1 MDKKEFDNK
10 VGETIAELERLAEIV
25 NTPENILRDFYD
37 AYKPNLLQR
46 VLEIQGYDEDELYEV
61 LIRQIGK
68 LPALSNCRITR
79 ASQEPLAPM
88 RIKYKDPDFELIVVD
103 IKSKKYESVFEMVA
117 KGLEYRMRDAELFRN
132 EAQKNVN
139 EMKAIDSRIRTIIA
153 GEIPLRQTSWSKR
166 GALKQYMASL
176 NYPADEI
183 KRAMNNLPPFLTKIE
198 EEIAKRQSILA
209 EQIQEYSECAA
220 KKESFENN
228 PYLQNAVRDL
238 TELLQNSGYTSK
250 PNMAPS
256 S

>member
-1 MDKKEFDNK
+1 VDKKELNQK
-10 VGETIAELERLAEIV
+10 IRETVAEIERLTNIIDE
-25 NTPENILRDFYD
+25 PERILSDFYD
-37 AYKPNLLQR
+37 SYKPNLLQR
-46 VLEIQGYDEDELYEV
+46 VLEIQGYTEDELYEV
-61 LIRQIGK
+61 LIMQIGK

-79 ASQEPLAPM
+79 TSNEPMAPM
-88 RIKYKDPDFELIVVD
+88 RVKYKDPDFELVVMD
-103 IKSKKYESVFEMVA
+103 IKSKKYESVFESVA
-117 KGLEYRMRDAELFRN
+117 KGLIYRMRDAEVYRDQ
-132 EAQKNVN
+132 AQKNVN
-139 EMKAIDSRIRTIIA
+139 QMKAIDSRIRTILG
-153 GEIPLRQTSWSKR
+153 GEIPLRHSSWSKR

-183 KRAMNNLPPFLTKIE
+183 KRVLNNPAPFLAKIE
-198 EEIAKRQSILA
+198 EEIDKRQSILA